1 MSRFQVPMRR
11 VRIEQNRFGHLEIDV
26 VGKRLSARIRR
37 QQQEQGASTDDDSAL
52 YVQVDFEVNAIL
64 DTVPRRKAR
73 EIRAGWSTVVLLS
86 LDTVYAL
93 AGLE

>member
-1 MSRFQVPMRR
+1 MPRFQTPMCK
-11 VRIEQNRFGHLEIDV
+11 VSVNENRYGHLEIDV
-26 VGKRLSARIRR
+26 VGKRLAKRIRR
-37 QQQEQGASTDDDSAL
+37 EQQEQGATTDDSAI
-52 YVQVDFEVNAIL
+52 YVQDEDEVSAIL
-64 DTVPRRKAR
+64 EVVPRRKAR

>member
-1 MSRFQVPMRR
+1 MRK

-26 VGKRLSARIRR
+26 VGKRLARRIRR
-37 QQQEQGASTDDDSAL
+37 QQQEQGASTDDDSAI
-52 YVQVDFEVNAIL
+52 YVQDEGEADAIL
-64 DTVPRRKAR
+64 GVVPRRKAR
-73 EIRAGWSTVVLLS
+73 DVREGWSTVVMLS